1 MKKLLSMFLIAALLM
16 GCLGTVCAEDGFKVE
31 NWDLPRTGETFVIY
45 GWNDE
50 FKTMLNDYYIK
61 AIGGTYDSKDG
72 TFILPNGDR
81 IEYKQTPN
89 ENGEYQMNLDRSLMN
104 GVHVDMFL
112 LEADY
117 ALKYVDSSYTKPLA
131 DIGIEEAAMAANQYE
146 YTIDVARDSAGV
158 VKASSWQ
165 ATPGLFLYRRSLAE
179 KYLGV
184 TTPEE
189 MQEKVKDWDTFLETA
204 REVDQSSEGQTK
216 LIPSVGD
223 VWQVVRD
230 SRTSPWVDEDYNL
243 IIDGQVEWYFN
254 LAKTLRE
261 ENLTA
266 EAIPW
271 SNAWNAGIGND
282 SIMGYFFS
290 TWGIQFTMLDNCNGT
305 KPGEGTYGDWAAV
318 SGPQPYYWG
327 GTWLAVSSGCTNDA
341 LARDIIEYF
350 TINTDSMQDYCLKS
364 YDYVNNVTAVQNI
377 IDAGYSFDFLGGQ
390 DHYSLFQ
397 AATPLIDTSAMS
409 PYDQNINIALDAEVN
424 AYANGDI
431 DYDTAIR
438 QFKDT
443 VIDLFPELTAD

>member
-1 MKKLLSMFLIAALLM
+1 MKKVLSILMIAMLIASMVNVA
-16 GCLGTVCAEDGFKVE
+16 VAEEYYKVE
-31 NWDLPRTGETFVIY
+31 EWDIPHTGNTFVIY

-50 FKTMLNDYYIK
+50 FQTMLANYYIK
-61 AIGGTYDSKDG
+61 AINGIDNKDG
-72 TFILPNGDR
+72 TFTLPNGDM
-81 IEYKQTPN
+81 IEYKKTPS
-89 ENGEYQMNLDRSLMN
+89 ENGEYQNKLDQALGN
-104 GVHVDMFL
+104 GEHIDMFL

-117 ALKYVDSSYTKPLA
+117 ALKYVDSEYTKPLSNL
-131 DIGIEEAAMAANQYE
+131 GINDEALTANQYE
-146 YTIDVARDSAGV
+146 YTIDVARNGDGV

-184 TTPEE
+184 KTPEE

-204 REVDQSSEGQTK
+204 REVNKNSTGQTK

-230 SRTSPWVDEDYNL
+230 GRTSPWVDEELNL
-243 IIDGQVEWYFN
+243 LIDDQVEWYFN

-266 EAIPW
+266 EAVPW
-271 SNAWNAGIGND
+271 SNAWNTGIGND

-305 KPGEGTYGDWAAV
+305 EPGEGTYGDWAAV
-318 SGPQPYYWG
+318 DGPQHYYWG
-327 GTWLAVSSGCTNDA
+327 GTWVAAASTCTNDA

-350 TINTDSMQDYCLKS
+350 TINTDSMQDYCLRS
-364 YDYVNNVTAVQNI
+364 HDYVNNVTAVQNI
-377 IDAGYSFDFLGGQ
+377 IDSGYSFDFLGGQ

-397 AATPLIDTSAMS
+397 AVTPLIDTSAMS
-409 PYDQNINIALDAEVN
+409 PYDQNINFALDTQVN

-438 QFKDT
+438 QFKDEVT
-443 VIDLFPELTAD
+443 DLFPEIMAD

>member
-1 MKKLLSMFLIAALLM
+1 MKKALSIVLAVMLAVSLM
-16 GCLGTVCAEDGFKVE
+16 GVAVAEEAFRIDDWE
-31 NWDLPRTGETFVIY
+31 IPPTGNTFVIY

-50 FKTMLNDYYIK
+50 FQTMLSDYYIK
-61 AIGGTYDSKDG
+61 AIGGTYDAKSG
-72 TFILPNGDR
+72 MFILPNGDR
-81 IEYKQTPN
+81 IEYSKTPN
-89 ENGEYQMNLDRSLMN
+89 ENGEYQKNLDMALMN
-104 GVHVDMFL
+104 GAHVDMFL

-117 ALKYVDSSYTKPLA
+117 ALKYVDSDYTKPLA
-131 DIGIEEAAMAANQYE
+131 DIGIDEATMAANQYE
-146 YTIDVARDSAGV
+146 YTIDVARDSQGV

-184 TTPEE
+184 TSPEE
-189 MQEKVKDWDTFLETA
+189 MQEKVKDWDALLETA
-204 REVDQSSEGQTK
+204 REVDRISEGQTK

-223 VWQVVRD
+223 VWQVIRD
-230 SRTSPWVDEDYNL
+230 RRAAPWVDEAYNL
-243 IIDGQVEWYFN
+243 VIDDQVAWYFEF
-254 LAKTLRE
+254 AKTLRE

-266 EAIPW
+266 EATPW

-318 SGPQPYYWG
+318 PGPQPYYWG
-327 GTWLAVSSGCTNDA
+327 GTWLATSSTCTNDA

-350 TINTDSMQDYCLKS
+350 TIRTDSMQDYCLKS
-364 YDYVNNVTAVQNI
+364 YDYVNNATAVQNI
-377 IDAGYSFDFLGGQ
+377 IDSGYAFDFLGGQ

-409 PYDQNINIALDAEVN
+409 AYDQNINIALDAEVN

-431 DYDTAIR
+431 DYDTAIQR
-438 QFKDT
+438 FKDAVT
-443 VIDLFPELTAD
+443 DLYPEITAD